1 MKARSAVRRRRGKRF
16 AVVGGAIL
24 VVVALLAI
32 SWGQAVL
39 RPGRTS
45 VRLRTA
51 LWVRDMGGSVLLDS
65 VEWVY
70 YTMHKPAEG
79 ARPASLPASDLP
91 HPALA
96 ATAALP
102 ALPRVR
108 LLPGAPPRPGEG
120 RFQPI
125 GRLVRGAPAL
135 WSTFFAADRT
145 HGSVYV
151 GEVWI
156 DPTRVRP
163 VIAAGTI
170 EPKGFASTWGGQI
183 PLAVRPSLVGAF
195 NGGFRFDQ
203 ADGGLFLDGR
213 VVVPLHDDIASFVVH
228 RDGRVE
234 LGAWGR
240 DVRMTPDVVAVRQNL
255 HLIVDHGRADPGLAR
270 NEHGEWSTWL
280 NQGLY
285 TWRSGLGIDRNGA
298 LIYVAGDALTL
309 ESLGDALARG
319 GAVRAMELDIHEEWV
334 TFDIY
339 EPAATPA
346 LVRAR
351 KLMPGMAGDPHH
363 FLEPFERDFVA
374 LLER

>member
-1 MKARSAVRRRRGKRF
+1 MVGAAV
-16 AVVGGAIL
+16 L
-24 VVVALLAI
+24 TVVVLLGI
-32 SWGQAVL
+32 SWAQAVL

-51 LWVRDMGGSVLLDS
+51 LWVRDMGGSWLLDS

-70 YTMHKPAEG
+70 YTLHKPPEG
-79 ARPASLPASDLP
+79 ARPASLPADNLP
-91 HPALA
+91 HVAYDGPR
-96 ATAALP
+96 P

-108 LLPGAPPRPGEG
+108 LLPGGPVRHGEG
-120 RFQPI
+120 QFRPL

-145 HGSVYV
+145 HGSVFV
-151 GEVWI
+151 GEVWM
-156 DPTRVRP
+156 DPTRTRP
-163 VIAAGTI
+163 VIAAGTL
-170 EPKGFASTWGGQI
+170 EPKGFASRWGGQV
-183 PLAVRPSLVGAF
+183 PLAVRPSLLAAF

-203 ADGGLFLDGR
+203 SDGGMYLDGR
-213 VVVPLHDDIASFVVH
+213 VAARLLPRAASLVVY
-228 RDGRVE
+228 RDGSVA
-234 LGAWGR
+234 LGEWGR
-240 DVRMTPDVVAVRQNL
+240 DVRMTPEVVAVRQNL
-255 HLIVDHGRADPGLAR
+255 RLIVDHGRADPGLAR

-285 TWRSGLGIDRNGA
+285 TWRSGVGIDRNGA
-298 LIYVAGDALTL
+298 LVYVAGDALTL
-309 ESLGDALARG
+309 EALGSALERG

-334 TFDIY
+334 TFDVY
-339 EPAATPA
+339 EPDHGPA

-351 KLMPGMAGDPHH
+351 KLMPGMAGDPRH